1 MTVQIIQDRLNTYSC
16 ANIQEEEQA
25 LREITQ
31 EVILAGLAR
40 TDFFKHAAFHGG
52 TSLRIFHGTGRF
64 SEDLDFVLMTPNPG
78 FTLEDYLP
86 IACREL
92 SSYGF
97 KFEMID
103 RSKADRMVKKAF
115 VKDDSIGK
123 LLEFDFIK
131 VNRSMKKVKVKI
143 EVDANPP
150 SGAGSLTRYL
160 TFPFPAS
167 VTVHDVESLF
177 AGKLHALLCR
187 EYIKGRDWYDFLW
200 YISRKAG
207 VNYSLLRSQINQ
219 TGPWQGENV
228 EVSGKWCHEQ
238 LLEKVKKIDW
248 DAAKRDV
255 EPFVRNHERPSLKI
269 WSVDFFSSL
278 IESRW
283 GKE

>member
-64 SEDLDFVLMTPNPG
+64 SEDLDFVLMAPAPG

-86 IACREL
+86 ITCREL
-92 SSYGF
+92 GSYGF

-103 RSKADRMVKKAF
+103 RSKVDRMVKKAF

-131 VNRSMKKVKVKI
+131 VNRSMKKIKVKI

-167 VTVHDVESLF
+167 VTVHNLESLF

-187 EYIKGRDWYDFLW
+187 EYIKGRDWYDFVW
-200 YISRKAG
+200 FVSRKAG

-219 TGPWQGENV
+219 AGPWQGENV
-228 EVSGKWCHEQ
+228 EVSGKWCRQQ
-238 LLEKVKKIDW
+238 LLERVKKIDW

-255 EPFVRNHERPSLKI
+255 EPFVRNNERPSLEV
-269 WSVDFFSSL
+269 WSADFFSSL